1 MGAKKYIRADDA
13 GCMVKDVAK
22 EMGCSH
28 ACVSTTHR
36 RALGKIAEALVKGLT
51 GRFPSEEQIGEI
63 IRSEMFQDVLI
74 EVLKE
79 RPVWSREGDWR
90 KEK

>member
-1 MGAKKYIRADDA
+1 MGAKKYIRADDT
-13 GCMVKDVAK
+13 GNSVKDVAK
-22 EMGCSH
+22 EMNCSH
-28 ACVSTTHR
+28 ACISTTHR
-36 RALGKIAEALVKGLT
+36 KALGKIAEALVKELT
-51 GRFPSEEQIGEI
+51 GRSPSEEQIGEI
-63 IRSEMFQDVLI
+63 IRSDMFQDVLI